1 MMIRVIGM
9 ALLLGIGSGMP
20 VQGPTKHRKAE
31 AKIIWDGNQLFDLC
45 LHFKKERLTG
55 SLGPSC
61 LMYVTGIA
69 QTLLMNDDSDH
80 MASPCPG
87 DGVTNEQITD
97 VVIKW
102 LEDHPARREAPAPF
116 IVMTALNEAFPCR

>member
-1 MMIRVIGM
+1 MMMRIVGIAF
-9 ALLLGIGSGMP
+9 ALALSSITS
-20 VQGPTKHRKAE
+20 VQGPAKHRKAE
-31 AKIIWDGNQLFDLC
+31 AKIIWGGNQLFDLC
-45 LHFKKERLTG
+45 LHFKKDRMNG

-69 QTLLMNDDSDH
+69 QTLLMNDDNDR

-87 DGVTNEQITD
+87 AGVTNEQITD
-97 VVIKW
+97 VTIMW
-102 LEDHPARREAPAPF
+102 LEGHPEKRDLPAPF